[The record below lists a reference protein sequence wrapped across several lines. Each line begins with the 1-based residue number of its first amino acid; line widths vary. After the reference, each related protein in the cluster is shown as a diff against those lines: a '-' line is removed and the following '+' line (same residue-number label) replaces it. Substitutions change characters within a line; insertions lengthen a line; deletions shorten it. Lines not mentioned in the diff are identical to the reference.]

1 MFHTFDTSDHKTC
14 ASPLKVLQNFYMDHE
29 KAVDFT
35 ISRISLPMIR
45 FIYMKGLKNTD
56 EKIKEEIVKSGIR
69 FLSCI
74 GSQFHMIVQEITN
87 AIPTASD
94 EDLINYCGIIRFL
107 KDCFSNPDLSMP
119 RLKVEVKL
127 LEGLTSFLLKIK
139 ITDLID
145 SYISNDEGRVALTLE
160 VVEIFTEIIDFLYG
174 STQSWTREELVE
186 MVRSIPAINKALED
200 YEKDFIELC
209 KVLCTFRI
217 EDSCVVF
224 KDTSGTEQAIYEELP
239 PLLIK
244 ALRYSILSVVVMQ
257 KVMYSTKPLDFNYF
271 PQWMMS
277 LVSCIRSN
285 EPHICK
291 VSIEGLIYVISSS
304 RVEKVFLKLKDM
316 IKAQAGS
323 LCLPLAISISM
334 DPQTPEQNT
343 GSIRAGIVKDK
354 KLSIPE
360 LVIEKL
366 WQLMDYQ
373 PFHDS
378 AIVMLKEINLLVPD
392 LIIKNIA
399 GIISSHN
406 YEEKE
411 KAFQRFSMF
420 WKLTMSNLETKSDSS
435 IMQVNKQGLV
445 MMIEFLDDENPLLR
459 HAAKNWLIESIAYFE
474 RIIDPIL
481 EDILKSTTFYVS
493 ESGQFFYT
501 DTYDTRKVYARFK
514 KLKNILQS
522 ITELFSSFLLKN
534 YLSPTI
540 RAYTPNLMEAELLSP
555 TKEDVTY
562 FDLLIVLCIRFI
574 QGQALESLSPVFAK
588 DNQKVSSVSC
598 EFFDLLVTNI
608 PQKALDIA
616 KYVYKPLLIVQRHA
630 VTNNNF
636 EMQVQLLSLL
646 KFIIFGKQTL
656 NNAEKKNELLA
667 ILNSPML
674 MPKIIQGL
682 NSRSPYV
689 LLQYVNF
696 INQSMQT
703 LCEVLPA
710 EDLDRLIS
718 QILKTYRSL
727 IDKYSA
733 GTVVEDESQIVIQEQ
748 QRGENN
754 EVDITGRGRGGNLFE
769 NTGIQLQSNIM
780 ELNSILIDGIYFIYN
795 YFLNIQEV
803 EEADIRDSSKFGAGS
818 DNKLIKI
825 ITLGTMGKTGG
836 KGENEDPVHMEIA
849 RSLVLNLKKTI
860 KVFISCWS
868 SAEGLDKFFNLYNL
882 GVNIFSFEVF
892 QDYNV
897 APDSDESTHIRN
909 VKASI
914 IRIIR
919 SLYIKFKEIC
929 MDTFLEVWFNEVKF
943 KVYPPEMTKLNRAGK
958 FVSSCDPDAN
968 FVLASHPNARV
979 HQMSA

>member
-1 MFHTFDTSDHKTC
+1 MEAPT
-14 ASPLKVLQNFYMDHE
+14 P
-29 KAVDFT
+29 
-35 ISRISLPMIR
+35 
-45 FIYMKGLKNTD
+45 
-56 EKIKEEIVKSGIR
+56 
-69 FLSCI
+69 
-74 GSQFHMIVQEITN
+74 EIT
-87 AIPTASD
+87 
-94 EDLINYCGIIRFL
+94 
-107 KDCFSNPDLSMP
+107 
-119 RLKVEVKL
+119 
-127 LEGLTSFLLKIK
+127 
-139 ITDLID
+139 
-145 SYISNDEGRVALTLE
+145 
-160 VVEIFTEIIDFLYG
+160 
-174 STQSWTREELVE
+174 
-186 MVRSIPAINKALED
+186 
-200 YEKDFIELC
+200 
-209 KVLCTFRI
+209 
-217 EDSCVVF
+217 
-224 KDTSGTEQAIYEELP
+224 
-239 PLLIK
+239 
-244 ALRYSILSVVVMQ
+244 
-257 KVMYSTKPLDFNYF
+257 
-271 PQWMMS
+271 
-277 LVSCIRSN
+277 
-285 EPHICK
+285 
-291 VSIEGLIYVISSS
+291 
-304 RVEKVFLKLKDM
+304 
-316 IKAQAGS
+316 
-323 LCLPLAISISM
+323 
-334 DPQTPEQNT
+334 T
-343 GSIRAGIVKDK
+343 GSIRAGAVRDK
-354 KLSIPE
+354 KVTIPE

-373 PFHDS
+373 PFHDV
-378 AIVMLKEINLLVPD
+378 AISMLKEINTLVPE

-420 WKLTMSNLETKSDSS
+420 WKLTMSNSVTKADPS
-435 IMQVNKQGLV
+435 IIQVNKQGLV

-459 HAAKNWLIESIAYFE
+459 HAAKNWLIESIAFFE

-481 EDILKSTTFYVS
+481 EDILRSTTFYVS
-493 ESGQFFYT
+493 ESGQFFYP
-501 DTYDTRKVYARFK
+501 DTYDTKKVYARFK

-522 ITELFSSFLLKN
+522 ITDLFSSFLLKN
-534 YLSPTI
+534 YLSPQI
-540 RAYTPNLMEAELLSP
+540 KAYTPNLMEQELLNP
-555 TKEDVTY
+555 EKLDVSY

-588 DNQKVSSVSC
+588 DNQKVSSVAC
-598 EFFDLLVTNI
+598 EFFDLLVTTI

-656 NNAEKKNELLA
+656 NNAEKKSELLS

-710 EDLDRLIS
+710 EDLDRLIC

-727 IDKYSA
+727 IDKYSS
-733 GTVVEDESQIVIQEQ
+733 GSPIEDESQVVIQEQ
-748 QRGENN
+748 KKGEASDF
-754 EVDITGRGRGGNLFE
+754 DITGRTRGGNLFE

-803 EEADIRDSSKFGAGS
+803 EDASMKDSSKYGASS

-825 ITLGTMGKTGG
+825 ITLGAMGNTGG
-836 KGENEDPVHMEIA
+836 KSEHDDPVHMEIA
-849 RSLVLNLKKTI
+849 RSLVLSLKKTI
-860 KVFISCWS
+860 KVFISCWT
-868 SAEGLDKFFNLYNL
+868 SAENFDRFFNVYNM
-882 GVNIFSFEVF
+882 GMNIFSFEVF
-892 QDYNV
+892 QEYNMT
-897 APDSDESTHIRN
+897 DDIDESTHIRN
-909 VKASI
+909 VKSSI

-943 KVYPPEMTKLNRAGK
+943 KVYPPDQTKLFRAGK
-958 FVSSCDPDAN
+958 FVS
-968 FVLASHPNARV
+968 
-979 HQMSA
+979 

>member
-1 MFHTFDTSDHKTC
+1 MFNTFDTSDPKTC
-14 ASPLKVLQNFYMDHE
+14 ASPLKILQNFYMDHE
-29 KAVDFT
+29 KAVDKT

-45 FIYMKGLKNTD
+45 FIYMKGVKNND
-56 EKIKEEIVKSGIR
+56 ERIKEEIVKSGIR

-74 GSQFHMIVQEITN
+74 GSQFHLIVQEISN
-87 AIPTASD
+87 AIPSATD

-160 VVEIFTEIIDFLYG
+160 VLEIFTEIIDFLYDPK
-174 STQSWTREELVE
+174 QNWTREELVE

-200 YEKDFIELC
+200 YEKDFIDLC
-209 KVLCTFRI
+209 KVLNTFRI
-217 EDSCVVF
+217 EENCVIF
-224 KDTSGTEQAIYEELP
+224 KDASGSEQAIYEELP
-239 PLLIK
+239 PGLIK
-244 ALRYSILSVVVMQ
+244 ALRYSILSVVIMQ
-257 KVMYSTKPLDFNYF
+257 KVLYSTKPLDFNHF

-277 LVSCIRSN
+277 LVACIRST

-291 VSIEGLIYVISSS
+291 VSIEGLIYVISSK

-316 IKAQAGS
+316 IKAQAS
-323 LCLPLAISISM
+323 NLMITLAMALNSEPSNFEISA
-334 DPQTPEQNT
+334 
-343 GSIRAGIVKDK
+343 GSIRAGAAKEK
-354 KLSIPE
+354 KVSIPE

-366 WQLMDYQ
+366 WQLMDFQ
-373 PFHDS
+373 PFHDP
-378 AIVMLKEINLLVPD
+378 AIKMLKEINTLVPE
-392 LIIKNIA
+392 LIIKNIS
-399 GIISSHN
+399 GIIASSN

-420 WKLTMSNLETKSDSS
+420 WKITMSNSETKSDESL
-435 IMQVNKQGLV
+435 MEVNKQGLV

-459 HAAKNWLIESIAYFE
+459 HAAKNWLIESIAFFE
-474 RIIDPIL
+474 RIIDPIV
-481 EDILKSTTFYVS
+481 EDILKSTSFYVS

-501 DTYDTRKVYARFK
+501 ETYDTRKVYSRFK

-522 ITELFSSFLLKN
+522 ISDLFSKFLLKN
-534 YLSPTI
+534 NLSPQI
-540 RAYTPNLMEAELLSP
+540 RAFTPNLLEGELLNP
-555 TKEDVTY
+555 NKEDVTY

-588 DNQKVSSVSC
+588 DNQKVSSVAC

-656 NNAEKKNELLA
+656 NNPEKKNELLM

-682 NSRSPYV
+682 RSRSPYV

-718 QILKTYRSL
+718 QILKTYRGL
-727 IDKYSA
+727 IDRYSS
-733 GTVVEDESQIVIQEQ
+733 GSVLEDESQIVIQEQ
-748 QRGENN
+748 NRGEASDF
-754 EVDITGRGRGGNLFE
+754 DISAKGRGGNLFE

-780 ELNSILIDGIYFIYN
+780 ELNSILIEGIYFIYN

-803 EEADIRDSSKFGAGS
+803 EEASMKDSAKYSTNA

-825 ITLGTMGKTGG
+825 ITLGTLGNAGG
-836 KGENEDPVHMEIA
+836 KSEHDDPVHMEIA
-849 RSLVLNLKKTI
+849 KSLVLTLKKTI
-860 KVFISCWS
+860 KVFISCWT
-868 SAEGLDKFFNLYNL
+868 SAEIFDKYFNVYNL
-882 GVNIFSFEVF
+882 GMNIFSYEVF
-892 QDYNV
+892 QEYNLTDDV
-897 APDSDESTHIRN
+897 DESTHIRN
-909 VKASI
+909 VKSLI
-914 IRIIR
+914 IRIVR
-919 SLYIKFKEIC
+919 SLYIKFKDIC

-943 KVYPPEMTKLNRAGK
+943 KVYPPEQTKLFRAGK
-958 FVSSCDPDAN
+958 FVILSNLDAN
-968 FVLASHPNARV
+968 SILFTHSDV
-979 HQMSA
+979 